1 MLRRLIIPLVCGY
14 AFLGR
19 MSAQEVVIMREQKA
33 KIPKAEAV
41 AENRARL
48 QRALEAK
55 TEFHVEKAIRVQSVN
70 APEVQ
75 TQPGVA
81 RPVIVHAQRQ
91 QQIAAQPAKPEV
103 QTARAIPAQSPN
115 VKAGKPEVIPVT
127 SAPQQI
133 RKSVTQAQPNVARA
147 AIVQVQTQRQA
158 APQPAKPAVQTART
172 VAVPPATMQT
182 HKPEAIASSSPKKEI
197 RQADTLAVQSVSL
210 QGATAFTKLAN
221 GFDFPIGKPDA
232 QGYYKARGFRSKGHL
247 GEDWDGVRGG
257 DTDLGD
263 PIYCIGDGVVVFA
276 RDCHQGWGNVIIVR
290 HAFREGGTV
299 KNVDSLYGHLQ
310 KILVRR
316 GQTIKR
322 GQQIAA
328 IGNAHGLYDAHL
340 HLEVRKNIAIG
351 MSRDKFAQD
360 SSNYYDPSDFIAAHR
375 HLQSTGASYRV
386 AMNTFT
392 YDSRI
397 QWDKLR
403 NYSHARSGGGS
414 SESAYALKKA
424 LASQSSSAH

>member
-1 MLRRLIIPLVCGY
+1 MNCGCAFRFRWCGFSENSGLTFLSRPVNNCLPRERGLFIKTPFMVSKVVICILVCAVVGTTY
-14 AFLGR
+14 A
-19 MSAQEVVIMREQKA
+19 QQVEVPR
-33 KIPKAEAV
+33 
-41 AENRARL
+41 
-48 QRALEAK
+48 
-55 TEFHVEKAIRVQSVN
+55 EKAG
-70 APEVQ
+70 E
-75 TQPGVA
+75 
-81 RPVIVHAQRQ
+81 IVHAKRS
-91 QQIAAQPAKPEV
+91 AAQPIVEV
-103 QTARAIPAQSPN
+103 R
-115 VKAGKPEVIPVT
+115 
-127 SAPQQI
+127 PQMVAYTESSNPSMP
-133 RKSVTQAQPNVARA
+133 RLSVEQM
-147 AIVQVQTQRQA
+147 RQA
-158 APQPAKPAVQTART
+158 GALAAQKVKEEEHDIDTSGSDVAPLPAPKKQISANAVRPIDRQPRESEL
-172 VAVPPATMQT
+172 PPATQSLSF
-182 HKPEAIASSSPKKEI
+182 SSS
-197 RQADTLAVQSVSL
+197 S
-210 QGATAFTKLAN
+210 AFTKLAD
-221 GFDFPIGKPDA
+221 GFDFPVGRGEA
-232 QGYYKARGFRSKGHL
+232 RGYYKARGFRSHGHL
-247 GEDWDGVRGG
+247 GEDWDGVGGG

-263 PIYCIGDGVVVFA
+263 PVYSIGDGVVVFA

-290 HAFREGGTV
+290 HAFRDGGSV
-299 KNVDSLYGHLQ
+299 RNVDSLYGHLQ

-403 NYSHARSGGGS
+403 NFSHAHSGGGS

-424 LASQSSSAH
+424 LASQSAH